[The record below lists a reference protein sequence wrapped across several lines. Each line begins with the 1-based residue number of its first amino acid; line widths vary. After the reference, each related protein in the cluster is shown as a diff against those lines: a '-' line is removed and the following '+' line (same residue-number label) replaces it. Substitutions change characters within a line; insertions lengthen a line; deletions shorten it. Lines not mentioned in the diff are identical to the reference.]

1 MHWRGLV
8 CNSADGF
15 RRTQRLR
22 GVINRSMGTVRQGAL
37 LAAMMV
43 AAISCSPGSRAMTA
57 PGSFDSSSAVL
68 VGAGDIAFCDRPVPG
83 AELTSRLLD
92 EISGAVFTS
101 GDNVYEHGTL
111 EEYRTC
117 YERTWGR
124 HRWRT
129 RPVPG
134 NHEYATANASG
145 YFEYFGD
152 LAGPAGL
159 GYYAY
164 DLGDWRVFALNSNV
178 PASPGSVQYEWVRQE
193 LETNRRRCTVAIW
206 HYPVFSSGHD
216 TNIPV
221 MKPLWALLY
230 ANGAEVVIAGHAHSY
245 ERLAPQDENG
255 TRDDERGIRS
265 FVVGT
270 GGAYL
275 TSLVQQAPNSEVF
288 QNHTLG
294 VLKLT
299 SRPDSYEWR
308 FVPVS
313 GGTFNDSGSGIC
325 H

>member
-1 MHWRGLV
+1 MKPSM
-8 CNSADGF
+8 SA
-15 RRTQRLR
+15 
-22 GVINRSMGTVRQGAL
+22 VRKAVL
-37 LAAMMV
+37 LAV
-43 AAISCSPGSRAMTA
+43 VTLVVISCGPGSSAITA
-57 PGSFDSSSAVL
+57 PGNFSSSSAVL

-83 AELTSRLLD
+83 AERTSRLLD
-92 EISGAVFTS
+92 DIPGTVFTS

-111 EEYRTC
+111 EEYQTC

-134 NHEYATANASG
+134 NHEYATPNASG

-164 DLGDWRVFALNSNV
+164 DLGDWRVLALNSNV
-178 PASPGSVQYEWVRQE
+178 PASPGSAQYEWVRQD
-193 LETNRRRCTVAIW
+193 LETNRHRCTLAIW

-221 MKPLWALLY
+221 MKPIWALLD
-230 ANGAEVVIAGHAHSY
+230 ANGAEVVISGHAHSY
-245 ERLAPQDENG
+245 ERLAPLDQNG
-255 TRDDERGIRS
+255 TRDDELGIRS

-270 GGAYL
+270 GGAYF
-275 TSLVQQAPNSEVF
+275 TNLVQQAPNSEVF

-299 SRPDSYEWR
+299 LRTDSYDWR
-308 FVPVS
+308 FVPVA
-313 GGTFNDSGSGIC
+313 GGTFADSGSGLC